1 MKRTLIILIITGL
14 SMILLGIISYEYIET
29 KCEEID
35 KNTDFWVRNCDYE
48 SGIHY
53 AIYCKGGVTFD
64 VSRCHNELKQDDVIQ
79 IYGMDNEEL
88 DILYDLIKA
97 DMVEKV
103 EE

>member
-1 MKRTLIILIITGL
+1 MLKIKDN
-14 SMILLGIISYEYIET
+14 S
-29 KCEEID
+29 KFDEIVNKYD
-35 KNTDFWVRNCDYE
+35 LDYDADSDYE
-48 SGIHY
+48 SGIYY

-88 DILYDLIKA
+88 DVLYDLIKA
-97 DMVEKV
+97 DMVDKV

>member
-1 MKRTLIILIITGL
+1 MLKIKDN
-14 SMILLGIISYEYIET
+14 S
-29 KCEEID
+29 KFDEIVNKYD
-35 KNTDFWVRNCDYE
+35 LDYDADSDYE

-53 AIYCKGGVTFD
+53 AIYYKGGVTFD

-79 IYGMDNEEL
+79 IYGTDVEEL

-97 DMVEKV
+97 DLVEKV

>member
-1 MKRTLIILIITGL
+1 MLKIKDNSKFDEIVNK
-14 SMILLGIISYEYIET
+14 YELDY
-29 KCEEID
+29 D
-35 KNTDFWVRNCDYE
+35 ADSDYE

-64 VSRCHNELKQDDVIQ
+64 VSRCHNELKQDDIIE
-79 IYGMDNEEL
+79 IYGMDNEKL

-97 DMVEKV
+97 DMVVKV